1 MKKHKEIPPSRSQQG
16 PQPITLLE
24 LDRFSQ
30 SSLTAWK
37 TLSADLDQLEQTLYF
52 ALEPERRR
60 LMPEMLAALAPSDDE
75 PFVFE
80 NWVRLVSYTFSRQP
94 LSSAGSLLDVGGRFN
109 AGVGLDEGT
118 LAPWPCLYLAEDF
131 ETAFREKFQL
141 GSTENHD
148 GLSPAELALMPNA
161 SHVTVMLR
169 GHLRQVFDLTTPS
182 ALTKL
187 AKVLAKIKMPE
198 RARSLQKKLQI
209 PVNQLFMM
217 RTAQQLH
224 DAAVKHNWRALPVQF
239 GLPAHS
245 HVLADLIRHAGYEG
259 ILYPSSKG
267 SGRCLAVFPEAL
279 REGAFIALQ
288 DRPPFEDTLITLDSN
303 SSGALAGWEILP
315 VQQRT
320 TKT

>member
-1 MKKHKEIPPSRSQQG
+1 LKNHKKIPPSRQQQG
-16 PQPITLLE
+16 QRPRTLLE

-30 SSLTAWK
+30 STLTAWK

-52 ALEPERRR
+52 SLEPERRR
-60 LMPEMLAALAPSDDE
+60 LMPEMLAALAPSKDE

-80 NWVRLVSYTFSRQP
+80 NWVRQVSYSFSRQP
-94 LSSAGSLLDVGGRFN
+94 LSSAGSLLGFGGRFN
-109 AGVGLDEGT
+109 AGADLDDGT

-141 GSTENHD
+141 GSTEKQD
-148 GLSPAELALMPNA
+148 GLSPEELALMPNV

-169 GHLRQVFDLTTPS
+169 GRLSQIFDLTAPS
-182 ALTKL
+182 ALTRL

-209 PVNQLFMM
+209 PANQLFMM

-224 DAAVKHNWRALPVQF
+224 DATVKHNWRALPVQF

-259 ILYPSSKG
+259 LLYPSSKG
-267 SGRCLAVFPEAL
+267 AGRCLAVFPEGL
-279 REGAFIALQ
+279 REDSFIALQ
-288 DRPPFEDTLITLDSN
+288 DKPPYSDTLATLNSDSSN
-303 SSGALAGWEILP
+303 ALAGWEVLP

-320 TKT
+320 IKM

>member
-1 MKKHKEIPPSRSQQG
+1 MTKYKKIPPSNRQQG
-16 PQPITLLE
+16 SKPRTLLE

-30 SSLTAWK
+30 STLTAWK

-60 LMPEMLAALAPSDDE
+60 LMPDMLASLAPVGDE
-75 PFVFE
+75 PFVFD
-80 NWVRLVSYTFSRQP
+80 NWVRLVSYTYSRQP
-94 LSSAGSLLDVGGRFN
+94 LSSAGSLLGFGGRFN
-109 AGVGLDEGT
+109 AGAGLDEGT

-141 GSTENHD
+141 ASTDQQE
-148 GLSPAELALMPNA
+148 GLRPDELALTPNA
-161 SHVTVMLR
+161 SHLTVQLR
-169 GHLRQVFDLTTPS
+169 GRMTQVFDLTKPS
-182 ALTKL
+182 SLSKL
-187 AKVLAKIKMPE
+187 AKVLAKVKMPE

-209 PVNQLFMM
+209 PLNQLFMM
-217 RTAQQLH
+217 QTAKQFH
-224 DAAVKHNWRALPVQF
+224 DATVKHNWRVLPVQF

-245 HVLADLIRHAGYEG
+245 HVLADLIRRAGYEA

-267 SGRCLAVFPEAL
+267 AGKCLAVFPEAL
-279 REGAFIALQ
+279 REGSFIALQ
-288 DRPPFEDTLITLDSN
+288 DKPPYTDTLTTLDSGSSN
-303 SSGALAGWEILP
+303 SLAGWEILP